1 MNTMNY
7 NALNAYS
14 RVGVESA
21 ITSANPHQ
29 LIAMLYEGALIAIAI
44 GKGHMQRHETALKGA
59 AISKAIAI
67 IDEGLKISLD
77 EKAGG
82 ELALNLK
89 SLYEYMSDRLLA
101 SNLKNDEAGLD
112 EVAHLLLELKTAWDA
127 IGVQHQ
133 PQAAGRAVEAP
144 QAAPQRASLSY
155 GKA

>member
-1 MNTMNY
+1 MNAMNH

-21 ITSANPHQ
+21 ITGANAHR

-44 GKGHMQRHETALKGA
+44 GKGHMQRCEIAAKGA

-77 EKAGG
+77 DKAGG
-82 ELALNLK
+82 DLALNLR
-89 SLYEYMSDRLLA
+89 SLYEYMSQRLLE
-101 SNLKNDEAGLD
+101 SNLRNDEAGLD
-112 EVAHLLLELKTAWDA
+112 EVSHLLLELKTAWDE
-127 IGVQHQ
+127 IGKQSPTESPVTV
-133 PQAAGRAVEAP
+133 PQAV
-144 QAAPQRASLSY
+144 PQRASLSY